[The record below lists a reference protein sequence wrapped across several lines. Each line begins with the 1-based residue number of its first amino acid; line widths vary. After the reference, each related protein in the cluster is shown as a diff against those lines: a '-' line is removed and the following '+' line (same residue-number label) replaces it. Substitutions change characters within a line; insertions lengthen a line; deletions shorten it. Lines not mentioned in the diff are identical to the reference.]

1 MRALCIKEESDLIE
15 DDGDIIKGLGYVTM
29 HGAHL
34 EGCIEELLYQLSSI
48 ESYSEKDQRL
58 PISAKIKKAK
68 KILSKINH
76 SLTVEIIEDL
86 ERCRKHFE
94 WRNELVHG
102 RIYSPE
108 YNKENLKSSRPGVPD
123 RKATSEEIYTLAN
136 NLVALGSRVYR
147 PMIIKLPRL
156 LAELTNNA

>member
-1 MRALCIKEESDLIE
+1 MIE

-34 EGCIEELLYQLSSI
+34 EGCVEELLYLLSNF
-48 ESYSEKDQRL
+48 ESYTEKDQRL

-68 KILSKINH
+68 KMLSKLDH
-76 SLTVEIIEDL
+76 PLMEEIIEGL
-86 ERCRKHFE
+86 ELCREHFE

-108 YNKENLKSSRPGVPD
+108 HNKDNLKSSRPGVPD
-123 RKATSEEIYTLAN
+123 RAATSEEIYTLAN
-136 NLVALGSRVYR
+136 NLVALYSKIYR
-147 PMIIKLPRL
+147 PMTIQLPKVL
-156 LAELTNNA
+156 SELKINA